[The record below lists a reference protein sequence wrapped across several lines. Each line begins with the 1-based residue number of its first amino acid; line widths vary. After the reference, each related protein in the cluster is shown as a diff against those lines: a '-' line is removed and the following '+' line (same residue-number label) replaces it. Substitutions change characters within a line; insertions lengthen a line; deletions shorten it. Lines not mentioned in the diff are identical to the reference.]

1 MIALPLPAMAT
12 QAAPDIVHIPALGP
26 PRLPVAAP
34 LLAFALLLYWIN
46 PVGYV
51 GGGGDDW
58 QYLIASEC
66 WAAHGPCLPH
76 DHWWAR
82 WPLVAPM
89 AASISLFGESRAAL
103 ALVPLLYSAAIL
115 LLLARIV
122 ERIAGRRAALVA
134 GCALLLTPIFA
145 IQLARPNIDHPELA
159 FLLVALLGWIEAV
172 RSGERRWALL
182 LGAGLAS
189 AMLARE
195 TSAVFVAGAG
205 IAFLCAPTA
214 HKKVLVW
221 AAPAFVLPLAA
232 EMLAYLAATG
242 DPFYRLRLAFGHTR
256 IPSTELASWVDT
268 RRSAF
273 FNPDF
278 IAGWRAA
285 NGIEA
290 HWTVKPIVNLITH
303 AEIGLTLLAAPLLL
317 TATSRGALDESGG
330 RRLLLALLVITAGAG
345 LVFTYALGLDPKP
358 RMFLPLAAASSA
370 LVGVATVALWREG
383 RRLLPA
389 AIALFFIPSALL
401 CFAGTPGIS
410 RAERQAALW
419 LRETGPLVT
428 TDETA
433 RRHLAMIPAAR
444 ALPVGDASRPLRL
457 AILWEGCT
465 VDGEPGAQV
474 VRRASLQSG
483 EWAPI
488 AWLRAR
494 SIGLHPEAGP
504 WLCLMRRAAPAPR

>member
-1 MIALPLPAMAT
+1 MAT
-12 QAAPDIVHIPALGP
+12 QAAPDIGHFPAAG
-26 PRLPVAAP
+26 RRALPVAAP

-66 WAAHGPCLPH
+66 WAANGPCLPH

-89 AASISLFGESRAAL
+89 AAAIAAFGESRAAL
-103 ALVPLLYSAAIL
+103 ALVPLLYSAAVL

-122 ERIAGRRAALVA
+122 ERLAGRTAALVA

-159 FLLVALLGWIEAV
+159 FLLAALLGWIEAV
-172 RSGERRWALL
+172 RSSRRRWALL
-182 LGAGLAS
+182 LGAGLAF

-205 IAFLCAPTA
+205 IAFLRSPAA
-214 HKKVLVW
+214 HKKVLIW
-221 AAPAFVLPLAA
+221 AVPGFVLPIAA
-232 EMLAYLAATG
+232 EMLVYLAATG

-268 RRSAF
+268 SRSAF

-290 HWTVKPIVNLITH
+290 HWIVKPLVNLLTH

-317 TATSRGALDESGG
+317 AAMPRKALDAGAD
-330 RRLLLALLVITAGAG
+330 RRMLLVLLGLAVGAG

-370 LVGVATVALWREG
+370 VIGAATVALWRG
-383 RRLLPA
+383 DRRLVPA

-410 RAERQAALW
+410 RAERQAAAW
-419 LRETGPLVT
+419 LQAAAPLVT
-428 TDETA
+428 TNETA
-433 RRHLAMIPAAR
+433 RRHLAMVPAAR
-444 ALPVGDASRPLRL
+444 TLPVDDESRPLRL

-465 VDGEPGAQV
+465 VDGEPGADV
-474 VRRASLQSG
+474 IRRASLQTG
-483 EWAPI
+483 EWAPV
-488 AWLRAR
+488 AWLRAH
-494 SIGLHPEAGP
+494 SVGLHPEAGP
-504 WLCLMRRAAPAPR
+504 WLCLMRRAGTAPR

>member
-1 MIALPLPAMAT
+1 MAT
-12 QAAPDIVHIPALGP
+12 QAATDIGHIPAAGRP
-26 PRLPVAAP
+26 PVPVALP

-66 WAAHGPCLPH
+66 WAAGGPCLPH

-89 AASISLFGESRAAL
+89 AAAIAALGESRAAL
-103 ALVPLLYSAAIL
+103 ALVPLLYSAAVL

-122 ERIAGRRAALVA
+122 ERVAGRSAALVA

-145 IQLARPNIDHPELA
+145 IQLGRPNIDHPELA

-172 RSGERRWALL
+172 RGGGRRWGLL
-182 LGAGLAS
+182 LGAGLAF

-195 TSAVFVAGAG
+195 TSAVFIAGAG
-205 IAFLCAPTA
+205 IAFLCAPAA
-214 HKKVLVW
+214 HKRELIW
-221 AAPAFVLPLAA
+221 AVPAFVLPVAA
-232 EMLAYLAATG
+232 EMLVYLAATG
-242 DPFYRLRLAFGHTR
+242 DPFHRLHLAFGHTR

-268 RRSAF
+268 SRSAF

-290 HWTVKPIVNLITH
+290 HWTVKPLVNLVTH

-317 TATSRGALDESGG
+317 AAAPRQALGTAAD
-330 RRLLLALLVITAGAG
+330 RRMLLVLLAITAGAG

-358 RMFLPLAAASSA
+358 RMFLPLAAVSSA
-370 LVGVATVALWREG
+370 VVGVAAVALWREG
-383 RRLLPA
+383 RRLVPA
-389 AIALFFIPSALL
+389 ATALFFIPSALL

-410 RAERQAALW
+410 RAERQAAAW
-419 LRETGPLVT
+419 LEAVGPLAT
-428 TDETA
+428 TNETA
-433 RRHLAMIPAAR
+433 RRHLAMVPAAR
-444 ALPVGDASRPLRL
+444 ALPVEDEARPYRL

-465 VDGEPGAQV
+465 VDGEPGAEV
-474 VRRASLQSG
+474 VRRASLQAG
-483 EWAPI
+483 EWAPV

-504 WLCLMRRAAPAPR
+504 WLCLTRRARRAPL

>member
-1 MIALPLPAMAT
+1 MAT
-12 QAAPDIVHIPALGP
+12 QAAPDIGHIHALGRP
-26 PRLPVAAP
+26 AVPVAAP

-89 AASISLFGESRAAL
+89 AASISVFGESRAAL
-103 ALVPLLYSAAIL
+103 ALVPLLYSAAVL
-115 LLLARIV
+115 LLLGRIV
-122 ERIAGRRAALVA
+122 ERLAGRTAALVA

-159 FLLVALLGWIEAV
+159 SLLLALLGWIEAV
-172 RSGERRWALL
+172 RTGERRYALL
-182 LGAGLAS
+182 LGAGLAF

-205 IAFLCAPTA
+205 IAFLCAPA
-214 HKKVLVW
+214 AQKRVLAW
-221 AAPAFVLPLAA
+221 ALPAFVLPLAA

-290 HWTVKPIVNLITH
+290 HWTVKPIVNLLTH

-317 TATSRGALDESGG
+317 AAAPRKAGEAGVD
-330 RRLLLALLVITAGAG
+330 RRMLPALLALTAGAG

-370 LVGVATVALWREG
+370 VVGVATMALWREG
-383 RRLLPA
+383 RKLVPA

-410 RAERQAALW
+410 RAERQAASW
-419 LRETGPLVT
+419 LREAGPLVT
-428 TDETA
+428 TNETA
-433 RRHLAMIPAAR
+433 RRHLAMVPAAR
-444 ALPVGDASRPLRL
+444 ALPVDDESRPLRL

-465 VDGEPGAQV
+465 VDAGTGASV
-474 VRRASLQSG
+474 IRRASLQAG
-483 EWAPI
+483 EWAPV

-504 WLCLMRRAAPAPR
+504 WLCLMRRAAPAAR